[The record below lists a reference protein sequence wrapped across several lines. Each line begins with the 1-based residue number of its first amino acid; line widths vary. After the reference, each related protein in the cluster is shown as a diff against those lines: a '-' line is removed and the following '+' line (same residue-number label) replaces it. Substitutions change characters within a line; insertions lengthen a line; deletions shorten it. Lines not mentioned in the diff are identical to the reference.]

1 MFLLTHYNTHNS
13 TFTTRIFP
21 LGFSFDIIPAMSLP
35 TRSLGCNGP
44 EVPAVGLGLMSLGN
58 VYGPAGSLEDK
69 VAFLEHAHSIGARFW
84 DTADLYLDSEDVVG
98 EWLKK
103 SGNRNDIFLATK
115 FAMQLDI
122 STGIQTVRSDPEYV
136 KVACEKSL
144 KRLGIETID
153 LYYCHRVDGVT
164 PIEKTIEAMVEL
176 KNQGK
181 IKHLGLSECSAA
193 TLRRAHAVH
202 PIAAYQV
209 EYSPFAL
216 DIESSTAD
224 ILATCRELGIA
235 VVAYSPVGRGIL
247 TGQIQ
252 SFSDIPENDFRRML
266 PKYAQE
272 HFPKILELVQG
283 LKDVA
288 NNHGSTPAQV
298 AIAWLLAQ
306 GSDIIPIPGTKSIK
320 NLDENTDSAFL
331 NLTDTELHDIRALI
345 ARTEVSGS
353 RYPAMM
359 MGNVF
364 AGTPPL

>member
-1 MFLLTHYNTHNS
+1 
-13 TFTTRIFP
+13 
-21 LGFSFDIIPAMSLP
+21 MSLP

-58 VYGPAGSLEDK
+58 AYGPAGSLEDK

-84 DTADLYLDSEDVVG
+84 DTADVYLDSEDVVG

-144 KRLGIETID
+144 KRLGIESID

-181 IKHLGLSECSAA
+181 IKHLGISECSAA
-193 TLRRAHAVH
+193 TLRRAYAVH

-266 PKYAQE
+266 PKYAPE

-283 LKDVA
+283 LRDVA

-359 MGNVF
+359 MGTVF
-364 AGTPPL
+364 ADTPPL

>member
-1 MFLLTHYNTHNS
+1 
-13 TFTTRIFP
+13 
-21 LGFSFDIIPAMSLP
+21 MSLP
-35 TRSLGCNGP
+35 TRSLGRNGP
-44 EVPAVGLGLMSLGN
+44 QVPAVGVGLMSLGSI
-58 VYGPAGSLEDK
+58 YGFAGSLEDK

-84 DTADLYLDSEDVVG
+84 DTADLYFDSEDAVG
-98 EWLKK
+98 EWVKK

-115 FAMQLDI
+115 FAIQYDVA
-122 STGIQTVRSDPEYV
+122 TGTQTIRSDPEYV
-136 KVACEKSL
+136 KASCEKSL
-144 KRLGIETID
+144 KKLAVETID

-193 TLRRAHAVH
+193 TLRRAHAFH

-216 DIESSTAD
+216 DIESSATD
-224 ILATCRELGIA
+224 ILTTCRELGIA
-235 VVAYSPVGRGIL
+235 VIAYSPVGRGIL

-252 SFSDIPENDFRRML
+252 SFTDIPENDFRRVL

-272 HFPKILELVQG
+272 NFPKILELVQG

-320 NLDENTDSAFL
+320 YLDENTKSVSLD
-331 NLTDTELHDIRALI
+331 LTDAEVQDIRALI
-345 ARTEVSGS
+345 ERTKIPGS
-353 RYPAMM
+353 RYHESMM
-359 MGNVF
+359 DSLL
-364 AGTPPL
+364 ADTPPL